1 MKNSS
6 IAAKGQPETACK
18 QYCLSEGETQGNITN
33 TQNVSQF
40 KMMDYLKKKYA
51 SHNGRNLNQT
61 RDIT

>member
-40 KMMDYLKKKYA
+40 KMMDYLKNMHLTA
-51 SHNGRNLNQT
+51 DVT
-61 RDIT
+61 

>member
-6 IAAKGQPETACK
+6 IAAKGQAETACK

-40 KMMDYLKKKYA
+40 KMMDYLKKNA
-51 SHNGRNLNQT
+51 SHSGRNLKQANPT
-61 RDIT
+61 